1 MRISSTKKGQGG
13 KDKFELSSFPFQF
26 LFVSVCGAGR
36 QPLAYSIFSRFA
48 FHDKIHNL
56 SAQSV

>member
-1 MRISSTKKGQGG
+1 MRISSTKKVQGG
-13 KDKFELSSFPFQF
+13 KDKFKLSSFYPS
-26 LFVSVCGAGR
+26 VSVCGGDR